1 MVVHAC
7 HPKYVGSTGRRIS
20 IQAGPG
26 KLETLIRKITTAK
39 KVWECGLSRSVLG
52 TIPDPEFKPQIHKK
66 KKVNFNNF
74 NNLTLL
80 SDSVSDMELSEDL
93 CERFFF
99 FFLLFACFLSCIKQF

>member
-7 HPKYVGSTGRRIS
+7 HPNYVGSTGRRIS

-66 KKVNFNNF
+66 KKKRKKN
-74 NNLTLL
+74 
-80 SDSVSDMELSEDL
+80 
-93 CERFFF
+93 
-99 FFLLFACFLSCIKQF
+99 K